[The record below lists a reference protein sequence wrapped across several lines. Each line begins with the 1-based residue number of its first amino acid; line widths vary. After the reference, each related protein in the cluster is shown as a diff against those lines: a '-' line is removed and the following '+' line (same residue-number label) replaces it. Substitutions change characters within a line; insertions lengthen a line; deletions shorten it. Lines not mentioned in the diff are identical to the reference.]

1 MNKPHSRSRL
11 LFLRLAPLLA
21 MLPLAV
27 GCRVGGPTGVT
38 EPPAQ
43 DAGGV
48 DQLGGFDGPDEGG
61 PMRGPVDA
69 ADGDEGTPS
78 DSASDRSSIPAADT
92 ADNETSRSCA
102 APFPSAVCDPV
113 CNVGC
118 PALSRCDVSDTPQ
131 TGACVGL
138 WITQEGDVCFKG
150 PTTDA
155 CAPQLTCL
163 EGRCHRLCY
172 LDSDCTTAG
181 TCCTRDIE
189 AGAASSGFKACAPC

>member
-1 MNKPHSRSRL
+1 MNDHHSPTRPRL
-11 LFLRLAPLLA
+11 RHMVPLLA
-21 MLPLAV
+21 LVTL
-27 GCRVGGPTGVT
+27 GCRIGGPRGVG

-43 DAGGV
+43 DAAAV
-48 DQLGGFDGPDEGG
+48 ADRAPGFDAPSEGG
-61 PMRGPVDA
+61 PLRGPVDA
-69 ADGDEGTPS
+69 DDRDDETMP
-78 DSASDRSSIPAADT
+78 DSGPDRSSGAAD
-92 ADNETSRSCA
+92 AAGGETSRSCA
-102 APFPSAVCDPV
+102 APFTSAVCDPV

-138 WITQEGDVCFKG
+138 WITQEGDLCFKG

-163 EGRCHRLCY
+163 EDRCHRLCY
-172 LDSDCTTAG
+172 RDADCTTAG